1 MLSPEQRQTL
11 ADLVAAH
18 RHEAGALL
26 PLLHGVQD
34 ALGYIPADSVEI
46 IAQALNLSRAEVHG
60 VISYYHHFRSEPA
73 GRLHLQICRAESC
86 QSMGAE
92 ALWKQAC
99 AQLDCASAGGTSPD
113 GATTLETVYC
123 LGLCAASPAMT
134 LNGQPHARLS
144 PEKLKRLLDQA
155 GSAA

>member
-1 MLSPEQRQTL
+1 MLSQEQRQTL
-11 ADLVAAH
+11 ADVVAAN

-73 GRLHLQICRAESC
+73 GRLQLQICRAESC
-86 QSMGAE
+86 QAMGAE
-92 ALWKQAC
+92 ALWKQAS
-99 AQLDCASAGGTSPD
+99 AQLACPSAGGTSPD
-113 GATTLETVYC
+113 GAATLETVYC
-123 LGLCAASPAMT
+123 LGLCAASPALT
-134 LNGQPHARLS
+134 LNGQPHARLN
-144 PEKLKRLLDQA
+144 PDKLKRLLDQA